1 MIELSFA
8 VRFQVLPDV
17 VDLSY
22 VLTLSG
28 FGRLRHGAD
37 RRRTSVRGRPVGPTG
52 TARQPRR
59 WSGRLTAGLARRS
72 RSNLM
77 NVRWIPL
84 DPPWLLVPF
93 LAGTVLAAFVI
104 ANDGPYLVMLAIA
117 GVAIACGALG
127 VDRWYEQRH
136 PGGRLR

>member
-1 MIELSFA
+1 
-8 VRFQVLPDV
+8 
-17 VDLSY
+17 
-22 VLTLSG
+22 
-28 FGRLRHGAD
+28 
-37 RRRTSVRGRPVGPTG
+37 
-52 TARQPRR
+52 
-59 WSGRLTAGLARRS
+59 
-72 RSNLM
+72 M

-104 ANDGPYLVMLAIA
+104 ANDGRYLVMLAIA